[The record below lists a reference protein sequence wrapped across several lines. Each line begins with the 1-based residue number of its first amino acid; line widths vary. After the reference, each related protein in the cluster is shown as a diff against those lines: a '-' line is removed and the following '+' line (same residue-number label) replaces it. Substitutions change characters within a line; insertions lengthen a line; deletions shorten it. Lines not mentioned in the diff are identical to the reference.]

1 MSIKRM
7 TAVWDQSKA
16 RGAQLLLLLAIADNA
31 GDEGLAWPGLE
42 ELAKRTR
49 VKKRAV
55 IDQIEKLE
63 KAGELRVLRRMG
75 KHNYYIVDVGLTD
88 ADRQNAL
95 KRLAARVDE
104 PLEELERELFPSPPE
119 GKARQLVQKRAPVR
133 KSAPVQRHA
142 PVQKRAPVQKSAPVQ
157 EPSVPEA
164 APPVAHE
171 NAPVPVQEPAPDPS
185 VEPSIEP
192 STESA
197 AAANSEAEYQEL
209 AAAAAAAAHPEIV
222 DSAVSS
228 LPPDPAERPNAFA
241 LFEDNLS
248 PLTPIIADELRAL
261 LDEHPASWVEDAIR
275 EAARSGGRN
284 VKYVAA
290 ILSRWQAQG
299 KDHGRNGGSHAN
311 TRPSDPRADRTSQPR
326 RLRDARRV
334 RRQGEAW
341 DDYVARLAAQGLE
354 PEAIWTRG

>member
-7 TAVWDQSKA
+7 TAVWDHSKA

-63 KAGELRVLRRMG
+63 KTGELRVLRRMG

-95 KRLAARVDE
+95 KRLVARVDE
-104 PLEELERELFPSPPE
+104 PIEELERELFSSPPE
-119 GKARQLVQKRAPVR
+119 GKAHQVVQKRAPVR

-142 PVQKRAPVQKSAPVQ
+142 PVQKRAPVQKHAPVQ
-157 EPSVPEA
+157 ESPVAES
-164 APPVAHE
+164 APPPVHE
-171 NAPVPVQEPAPDPS
+171 TAPVPVQIAAPDPS

-192 STESA
+192 STAAA
-197 AAANSEAEYQEL
+197 AAANSESAYQGL
-209 AAAAAAAAHPEIV
+209 AAAAAAAAAQPEI
-222 DSAVSS
+222 A
-228 LPPDPAERPNAFA
+228 DPVAPSPADRPNAFA
-241 LFEDNLS
+241 LFEDNISL
-248 PLTPIIADELRAL
+248 LTPIIADELRAL

-299 KDHGRNGGSHAN
+299 KDPRRNGGNHAN
-311 TRPSDPRADRTSQPR
+311 TRRSDPRADRAAQPR
-326 RLRDARRV
+326 RERDPRRV

-341 DDYVARLAAQGLE
+341 ADYVARLAAQGLE
-354 PEAIWTRG
+354 PESIWIRG

>member
-1 MSIKRM
+1 M
-7 TAVWDQSKA
+7 TAVWDHSKA

-42 ELAKRTR
+42 ELAKRAR

-63 KAGELRVLRRMG
+63 KTGELRVLRRTG
-75 KHNYYIVDVGLTD
+75 KHNYYVVDVGLTD

-104 PLEELERELFPSPPE
+104 PIEELERELFSSPPE
-119 GKARQLVQKRAPVR
+119 GKTRKLVQKRAPVQKHAPVR
-133 KSAPVQRHA
+133 KSAPVQ
-142 PVQKRAPVQKSAPVQ
+142 KRAPVQESAP
-157 EPSVPEA
+157 
-164 APPVAHE
+164 PPVHE
-171 NAPVPVQEPAPDPS
+171 TAPVPVQKPAPDPS

-192 STESA
+192 STEA
-197 AAANSEAEYQEL
+197 AAATNGESESQGLAMAASQM
-209 AAAAAAAAHPEIV
+209 AAAAAAEPVKEV
-222 DSAVSS
+222 DSAEQAAPT
-228 LPPDPAERPNAFA
+228 PPPAPTERPNAFA
-241 LFEDNLS
+241 LFEDNIS
-248 PLTPIIADELRAL
+248 PLTPIIADELGAL

-299 KDHGRNGGSHAN
+299 KDQGRNGGSHAN
-311 TRPSDPRADRTSQPR
+311 TRRSDARTDRPAQPR
-326 RLRDARRV
+326 RERDPRRV
-334 RRQGEAW
+334 RRHREAW
-341 DDYVARLAAQGLE
+341 NDYVARLAAQGLE
-354 PEAIWTRG
+354 PEPIRTRR